1 MSNPTVIFFTI
12 TYSLPLHIVYMSS
25 PRGMVPS
32 VSPEDTD
39 LLLHDYK
46 TLKFFLCATRGPP
59 TQEGDREEEEE
70 EEEED
75 FVESPS
81 SYTIFKR
88 RPTTQPNFSANLTYR
103 T

>member
-1 MSNPTVIFFTI
+1 
-12 TYSLPLHIVYMSS
+12 MSS